1 MSINAS
7 DHWRVVPDASATG
20 QHTPGLDGV
29 PAVMSPLEASEV
41 YARHADELAATAEHL
56 AELNRQ
62 QGRTIA
68 ALSAAFGELHVVLDE
83 LVNALAGDPR

>member
-1 MSINAS
+1 MSIHAN
-7 DHWRVVPDASATG
+7 DHLRAVPDASAGG
-20 QHTPGLDGV
+20 QHTTGLDGV
-29 PAVMSPLEASEV
+29 PGVMSPLEAAEV
-41 YARHADELAATAEHL
+41 YARHADELAGTAERL